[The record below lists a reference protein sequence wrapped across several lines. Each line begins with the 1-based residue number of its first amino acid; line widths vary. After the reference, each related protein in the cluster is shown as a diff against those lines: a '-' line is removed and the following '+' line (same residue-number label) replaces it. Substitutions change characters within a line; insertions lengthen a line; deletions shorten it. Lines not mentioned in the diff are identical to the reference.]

1 MPAGE
6 LSSPYGRP
14 TARPEGR
21 ADPDGVSTFRTL
33 KQRPGWVPSISRGR
47 RCSSRPTTIIGLRL
61 SHLSDPSL
69 RPATTTHLSEA
80 LLHETST
87 KGSSDFTR
95 PVFPSPVAPGWSGSP
110 WAFPRA
116 SHPAITRS
124 ARRGG
129 DRPSST
135 SLKHAF
141 TASAE
146 PPNSRVYLIRATSCR
161 TRGSRRLV
169 LPDQSAQFP
178 QEQHRLTAPWRL
190 LLAGRCGT
198 EAGVRLG
205 RRRLLSGKAWQA
217 GASREVN
224 VPVEEK
230 VPLVVLLVRVA
241 PLSSWLTGLGQRPA
255 ARGAAASFPG
265 LPPPYR
271 DGETAAIGARGF

>member
-1 MPAGE
+1 V
-6 LSSPYGRP
+6 LS
-14 TARPEGR
+14 A
-21 ADPDGVSTFRTL
+21 L
-33 KQRPGWVPSISRGR
+33 SR
-47 RCSSRPTTIIGLRL
+47 
-61 SHLSDPSL
+61 
-69 RPATTTHLSEA
+69 A
-80 LLHETST
+80 LLPPAEMLVIE
-87 KGSSDFTR
+87 GNQGPCLRCWIRRDGAAR
-95 PVFPSPVAPGWSGSP
+95 SPVGSGVRL
-110 WAFPRA
+110 PR
-116 SHPAITRS
+116 
-124 ARRGG
+124 
-129 DRPSST
+129 
-135 SLKHAF
+135 L
-141 TASAE
+141 
-146 PPNSRVYLIRATSCR
+146 
-161 TRGSRRLV
+161 RGSRRLV

-241 PLSSWLTGLGQRPA
+241 PLSSWLTGLRQRPA

>member
-1 MPAGE
+1 MLPLFVAEPATGEPLLLWLWSGPKRKPAG
-6 LSSPYGRP
+6 
-14 TARPEGR
+14 
-21 ADPDGVSTFRTL
+21 VIN
-33 KQRPGWVPSISRGR
+33 Q
-47 RCSSRPTTIIGLRL
+47 
-61 SHLSDPSL
+61 
-69 RPATTTHLSEA
+69 
-80 LLHETST
+80 
-87 KGSSDFTR
+87 
-95 PVFPSPVAPGWSGSP
+95 
-110 WAFPRA
+110 
-116 SHPAITRS
+116 HPMW
-124 ARRGG
+124 
-129 DRPSST
+129 
-135 SLKHAF
+135 L
-141 TASAE
+141 
-146 PPNSRVYLIRATSCR
+146 VV
-161 TRGSRRLV
+161 RGSRRLV

-241 PLSSWLTGLGQRPA
+241 PLSSWLTGLRQRPA

>member
-1 MPAGE
+1 MAVAGDCFCRAAAPRARALWRRGDPAGRVRLALCRRIGIADAGHAWAPAHARLP
-6 LSSPYGRP
+6 LSESRRP
-14 TARPEGR
+14 RGR
-21 ADPDGVSTFRTL
+21 ARTAA
-33 KQRPGWVPSISRGR
+33 RV
-47 RCSSRPTTIIGLRL
+47 
-61 SHLSDPSL
+61 
-69 RPATTTHLSEA
+69 
-80 LLHETST
+80 LL
-87 KGSSDFTR
+87 
-95 PVFPSPVAPGWSGSP
+95 V
-110 WAFPRA
+110 
-116 SHPAITRS
+116 
-124 ARRGG
+124 
-129 DRPSST
+129 
-135 SLKHAF
+135 
-141 TASAE
+141 
-146 PPNSRVYLIRATSCR
+146 
-161 TRGSRRLV
+161 RGSRRLV

-178 QEQHRLTAPWRL
+178 QEQHRLKAPWRL

-241 PLSSWLTGLGQRPA
+241 PLSSWITGLRQRPA

>member
-1 MPAGE
+1 VNLHDTPAWG
-6 LSSPYGRP
+6 LKRVFSPGAQYC
-14 TARPEGR
+14 
-21 ADPDGVSTFRTL
+21 PDLEAGAALGLVWHPQIANSETETFRLAYAQTCVRG
-33 KQRPGWVPSISRGR
+33 QSSGPWNRRPARLSPGE
-47 RCSSRPTTIIGLRL
+47 SRPIDRALTTI
-61 SHLSDPSL
+61 
-69 RPATTTHLSEA
+69 PAA
-80 LLHETST
+80 GFRRAR
-87 KGSSDFTR
+87 K
-95 PVFPSPVAPGWSGSP
+95 SP
-110 WAFPRA
+110 WPMA
-116 SHPAITRS
+116 SRTR
-124 ARRGG
+124 
-129 DRPSST
+129 RPK
-135 SLKHAF
+135 L
-141 TASAE
+141 
-146 PPNSRVYLIRATSCR
+146 
-161 TRGSRRLV
+161 RGSRRLV

-241 PLSSWLTGLGQRPA
+241 PLSSWLTGLRQRPA

>member
-1 MPAGE
+1 MFLNDARWSMHQLNGRRRGRSAERHQYRFVGSAAMPDVLLLRASNGWKQKCD
-6 LSSPYGRP
+6 LLP
-14 TARPEGR
+14 GR
-21 ADPDGVSTFRTL
+21 A
-33 KQRPGWVPSISRGR
+33 
-47 RCSSRPTTIIGLRL
+47 
-61 SHLSDPSL
+61 
-69 RPATTTHLSEA
+69 
-80 LLHETST
+80 
-87 KGSSDFTR
+87 
-95 PVFPSPVAPGWSGSP
+95 
-110 WAFPRA
+110 A
-116 SHPAITRS
+116 SW
-124 ARRGG
+124 
-129 DRPSST
+129 
-135 SLKHAF
+135 
-141 TASAE
+141 
-146 PPNSRVYLIRATSCR
+146 PNL
-161 TRGSRRLV
+161 RGSRRLV

-205 RRRLLSGKAWQA
+205 RWRLLSGKAWQA

-241 PLSSWLTGLGQRPA
+241 PLSSWLTGLRQRPA